1 MANLKNVQEL
11 NPSTSWVEG
20 DEAVV
25 FIKCN
30 VLRYKF
36 NDKYINFHTEYHYVL
51 TSSSIAA

>member
-36 NDKYINFHTEYHYVL
+36 NDK
-51 TSSSIAA
+51 